1 MLSTRPHGDKGDR
14 KICGEMVTLLFWPEA
29 FRPVKPFLSA
39 LLISNALALCG
50 ILTAAVAQ
58 ENLGPDVETK
68 MTSAIQDLKAG
79 NLDSAENAFSALI
92 HQRVKHPLIYHN
104 LGVIAVLRGNHAEAV
119 TQFRQALVLQPENGS
134 TRLLLG
140 SSLLELRKNAE
151 AVRELK
157 RAATLLPDEP
167 QVHLELGT
175 AYEAL
180 GNWIAAVQEFQKL
193 VKLAPQEPEFSYDLG
208 NAWTKLSD
216 WSFREIIKLDPN
228 SPRVQMGLGLELA
241 AQGRHD
247 EALAAYRQAV
257 RSDPAIPEV
266 HLAMALTYLE
276 MRKFEEAA
284 SEIAQELE
292 LVPESKAAAEVKA
305 KIQAARTASTP

>member
-1 MLSTRPHGDKGDR
+1 
-14 KICGEMVTLLFWPEA
+14 
-29 FRPVKPFLSA
+29 
-39 LLISNALALCG
+39 
-50 ILTAAVAQ
+50 
-58 ENLGPDVETK
+58 
-68 MTSAIQDLKAG
+68 
-79 NLDSAENAFSALI
+79 
-92 HQRVKHPLIYHN
+92 
-104 LGVIAVLRGNHAEAV
+104 
-119 TQFRQALVLQPENGS
+119 
-134 TRLLLG
+134 
-140 SSLLELRKNAE
+140 
-151 AVRELK
+151 
-157 RAATLLPDEP
+157 LPDEP

-228 SPRVQMGLGLELA
+228 SARVQLGLGLELA
-241 AQGRHD
+241 AQGRPD
-247 EALAAYRQAV
+247 EAMAAYQQAV

-276 MRKFEEAA
+276 MRKFDEAA

-305 KIQAARTASTP
+305 KIQAARTASSP